1 MESKLTIDDNN
12 TKEWKLSDGKWHREV
27 EPAIEYSDGTKEWWL
42 NGQRHREDGPAVE
55 YSDGRKYWYINGKLH
70 REDGPAVEFTNG
82 LKSWWLNGIEYTE
95 SSEYKCEMR
104 SIKLIELLK

>member
-1 MESKLTIDDNN
+1 MKSKLTIDQ
-12 TKEWKLSDGKWHREV
+12 
-27 EPAIEYSDGTKEWWL
+27 YGTKRWRL
-42 NGQRHREDGPAVE
+42 PNYKYHREDGPAIE
-55 YSDGRKYWYINGKLH
+55 WSGGDKYWYINGKFH

-104 SIKLIELLK
+104 SIKLKLLL